1 MIVRTRAHARIALI
15 GNPSDGYYGKTIA
28 CTIRNFSAQVTLWE
42 SPTLELVPHPRNDP
56 TKFESLENLKA
67 IAERDGYYGGLRLLF
82 ATCKKFKDFCDE
94 KGIVLPERNFTIT
107 YETDIPR
114 QVGLGGSSAI
124 VTAAFKALMQFYG
137 LDETHIPRPIQPN
150 IILSVERDELGI
162 AAGLQDRV
170 AQVYDTLV
178 YMDFSRHFMEQWGHG
193 LYKVMDKDLLPPLF
207 LAYVNKPSFSGR
219 IHSNLRARYEAGDPI
234 VLRAIEE
241 WRELTDEAKE
251 ALEQRDYKRLAQLM
265 NRNFDLRRKVLGDAA
280 LGGENLEMIEI
291 GRNLGAPTKLPG
303 SGGAVIGIFW
313 DEEHFRKLKRAYNER
328 GYACVKVEV

>member
-1 MIVRTRAHARIALI
+1 MIIRTSAHARIALI

-28 CTIRNFSAQVTLWE
+28 CTIRNFTARVTLWE

-56 TKFESLENLKA
+56 TEFESLDELKA

-82 ATCKKFKDFCDE
+82 ATCKKFKDYCDE
-94 KGIVLPERNFTIT
+94 KGISLPERNFTIT

-137 LDETHIPRPIQPN
+137 LDETHIPKPIQPN
-150 IILSVERDELGI
+150 LILSVERDELDI

-178 YMDFSRHFMEQWGHG
+178 YMDFSREWMEQYGHG
-193 LYKVMDKDLLPPLF
+193 RYEVMDKSLLPPMF
-207 LAYVNKPSFSGR
+207 LAYINKPSFSGR
-219 IHSNLRARYEAGDPI
+219 IHSNLKARYEMGDPI
-234 VLRAIEE
+234 VIRAIDE
-241 WRELTDEAKE
+241 WRELTDSAKE
-251 ALEQRDYKRLAQLM
+251 ALEQRDYQRFAQLM
-265 NRNFDLRRKVLGDAA
+265 NRNFDLRRSVLGDKA
-280 LGGENLEMIEI
+280 LGRENLEMIEI
-291 GRNLGAPTKLPG
+291 GRKLGAPTKLPG
-303 SGGAVIGIFW
+303 SGGAVIGIYW
-313 DEEHFRKLKRAYNER
+313 DEEHFRRLKQAYTES

>member
-1 MIVRTRAHARIALI
+1 MIVRTCAYARIALI

-56 TKFESLENLKA
+56 TKFESLINLKE

-82 ATCKKFKDFCDE
+82 ATCKKFKDYCDE
-94 KGIVLPERNFTIT
+94 KGIPLPERNFTIA

-124 VTAAFKALMQFYG
+124 VTAAFRALMQFYG
-137 LDETHIPRPIQPN
+137 FDETHIPKPILPN
-150 IILSVERDELGI
+150 LILSVERDELGI

-178 YMDFSRHFMEQWGHG
+178 YMDFSREYMERWGHG
-193 LYKVMDKDLLPPLF
+193 RYEAMDKNLLPPLF
-207 LAYVNKPSFSGR
+207 LAYINKPSFSGR
-219 IHSNLRARYEAGDPI
+219 IHSNLRARYEMGDPI

-241 WRELTDEAKE
+241 WRQLTDEAKE
-251 ALEQRDYKRLAQLM
+251 ALEHRDYERLEKLM
-265 NRNFDLRRKVLGDAA
+265 NRNFDLRRKVLGDTA
-280 LGGENLEMIEI
+280 LGRENLEMIEI
-291 GRNLGAPTKLPG
+291 GRNLGAPTQFPG
-303 SGGAVIGIFW
+303 SGGAIIGIYQ
-313 DEEHFRKLKRAYNER
+313 DDEHFRKLQQAYKER
-328 GYACVKVEV
+328 GYICVRVEI